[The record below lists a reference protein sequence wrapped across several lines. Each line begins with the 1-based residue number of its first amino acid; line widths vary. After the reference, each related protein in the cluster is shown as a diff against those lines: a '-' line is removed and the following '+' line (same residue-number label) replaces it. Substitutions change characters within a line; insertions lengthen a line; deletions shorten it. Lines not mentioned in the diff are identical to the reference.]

1 MVEIASDPLAGFQF
15 STIGQAPSLFDRISD
30 AIPRDAGSPSPSPL
44 SSPRMAAPGNASE
57 SHSRLLKALAP
68 ESAPLSKSQESSF
81 EATQA
86 RPLAVANGLPPR
98 PLTTVAGPSSVPE
111 QRRTPTAS
119 VQGPSRTR
127 TSASV
132 KLPSSALPQRP
143 CLAPIATK
151 ALSAPSGPGASNVLG
166 LGVTSPASMNPS
178 RLLGDDPIELYRQQL
193 RRLEMAM
200 EEYRQRQEATRQAMA
215 NERDQAARWH
225 ARADNVMED
234 MVSMLAAAEQRI
246 AVAEQRAAQLARFE
260 EEAPQCA
267 EQLRE
272 ARDTVARL
280 EETNATLRKELEE
293 VRIQAAEQERLDKVR
308 VAEAIAKAEDALKR
322 VATHEHERELG
333 EVLIRKKAQEDR
345 ARWETEERELRAF
358 WEARERALMA
368 QLEEQKREATANIHA
383 LEERVKE
390 LERGVE
396 LAKHRRIEE
405 LYEEK
410 RKLEERLQAQMAQQ
424 DQEPR
429 ASRTTPTS
437 AVATSFPSAS
447 STSPPLSSH
456 LSAAPAAL
464 PMEPTSARDV
474 KEQHISTS
482 MTAPQGSVV
491 ASPSIAKATLS
502 TLEGKPLTEFPDL
515 SEPLLAVKAED
526 EKFVV
531 KPEVRSPLPDHPS
544 HPLHSLAERMSI
556 PNVQEPRRE
565 QSLDYAPTRELPGDA
580 ILGSPGMPSG
590 SSTLSGPTAASHVG
604 EAHPVSQPLSPD
616 ISLGADSPETNVSFN
631 PTLPLFLP
639 SSSESSVQ
647 PAVDVLASEDAQ
659 VAPGR
664 DSAPSSARPVAPV
677 RIRRPPQ
684 SIQQPS
690 ASLPRPPTPPIQRD
704 GRPRS
709 WAPRGD
715 HYSPPPRSQGE
726 VHLSG
731 RDRHKRGRDDEIPTD
746 APNSRRPRLIMD
758 SYRPGYQSSSREIP
772 NRTERR
778 GRTPSPPPVH
788 ARSHFEPPTHGQPHY
803 NEYSYRAPRSN
814 EPFSYEEQQPRPD
827 RAHTPPGSPDH
838 PYPLPQ
844 YAPPEPPTAMNDAE
858 AWSSPQVDFAVQ
870 PFAHAGGA
878 NAQPRVAPAKK
889 PPSKRNAAPGPRE
902 PPVRSPH
909 QPADGSE
916 EISLLARMQMSEDGV
931 AGEDAEAYENGRR
944 PARRRHQAQDTL
956 IERITGDTEDGG
968 GRGGRKGQPAARGT
982 NARGGRGRGRGSTR
996 GHPGH
1001 GPQQNGTSHSKPLAD
1016 RFSDGKSLKDRLT
1029 EASHPAQ

>member
-30 AIPRDAGSPSPSPL
+30 AIPRDGGSPSPSPL
-44 SSPRMAAPGNASE
+44 SSPRMPAPGNASE

-68 ESAPLSKSQESSF
+68 ESAPLSKSQESSIG
-81 EATQA
+81 ATQA

-119 VQGPSRTR
+119 VQGPSRTP
-127 TSASV
+127 TSALV

-151 ALSAPSGPGASNVLG
+151 ALSAPSGPGVSNVLG

-200 EEYRQRQEATRQAMA
+200 EEYHQRQEATRQAMA

-260 EEAPQCA
+260 EEAPKCA

-396 LAKHRRIEE
+396 LEKHRRIEE

-437 AVATSFPSAS
+437 AVATSLPSAS
-447 STSPPLSSH
+447 STSPPLPSH
-456 LSAAPAAL
+456 LSAASAAW

-474 KEQHISTS
+474 KEQHISTT

-491 ASPSIAKATLS
+491 VSPSHVNATPS
-502 TLEGKPLTEFPDL
+502 HLEGKPLAEFPDL
-515 SEPLLAVKAED
+515 SEPLLAVKVED
-526 EKFVV
+526 EKFAV
-531 KPEVRSPLPDHPS
+531 KPELRSPLPDHPS

-565 QSLDYAPTRELPGDA
+565 QSLDYAPTHELPRDA
-580 ILGSPGMPSG
+580 ILVSPG
-590 SSTLSGPTAASHVG
+590 LSGPTAASHVG
-604 EAHPVSQPLSPD
+604 EAHPASQPLSPN
-616 ISLGADSPETNVSFN
+616 ISLGADSPETNVSCG

-639 SSSESSVQ
+639 SSSESSIQ
-647 PAVDVLASEDAQ
+647 PAVNGLASTDTQ

-684 SIQQPS
+684 STQQPS
-690 ASLPRPPTPPIQRD
+690 ASLPRPPTPPVSQRD

-715 HYSPPPRSQGE
+715 HYSPTRDSPPPRSQGE
-726 VHLSG
+726 VQWSG

-746 APNSRRPRLIMD
+746 APHSRRPRLIMD

-772 NRTERR
+772 SRTERR

-814 EPFSYEEQQPRPD
+814 EPFSYQEQQPRPD
-827 RAHTPPGSPDH
+827 RARTPPGSPDH

-844 YAPPEPPTAMNDAE
+844 STSLYNPLHT
-858 AWSSPQVDFAVQ
+858 
-870 PFAHAGGA
+870 
-878 NAQPRVAPAKK
+878 R
-889 PPSKRNAAPGPRE
+889 AAPMRSRGS
-902 PPVRSPH
+902 PPPRSP
-909 QPADGSE
+909 PPRGT
-916 EISLLARMQMSEDGV
+916 L
-931 AGEDAEAYENGRR
+931 R
-944 PARRRHQAQDTL
+944 PALEKRLSDRPTNQQMDRRRF
-956 IERITGDTEDGG
+956 R
-968 GRGGRKGQPAARGT
+968 
-982 NARGGRGRGRGSTR
+982 S
-996 GHPGH
+996 
-1001 GPQQNGTSHSKPLAD
+1001 
-1016 RFSDGKSLKDRLT
+1016 
-1029 EASHPAQ
+1029 